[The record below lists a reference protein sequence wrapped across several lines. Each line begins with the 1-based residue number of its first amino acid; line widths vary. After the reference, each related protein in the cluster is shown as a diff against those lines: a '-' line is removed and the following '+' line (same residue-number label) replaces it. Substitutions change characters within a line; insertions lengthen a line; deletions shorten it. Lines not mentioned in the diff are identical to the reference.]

1 MASRSRKTILSNP
14 LDDINPQSVSKVS
27 PDKKMASDIPAT
39 SSKKSVVK
47 KTVSKTTKT
56 TASAEKLK
64 SEKKTPEKK
73 TPVKKTVKKAVKN
86 EADPSIES
94 SEALAKF
101 DELAEVVILDA
112 ANSQGEAR
120 SRAQSSNK
128 SSEASDK
135 QPRAEDV
142 FDAELSQEP
151 PCSLIRVRLISD
163 RETRAMKVVKTWS
176 QWSVAAGIV
185 PVPLM
190 DVALVSGIQ
199 VKMIYDLCQIYNVPF
214 EKKSALAVA
223 SGLVGGSLSAG
234 VARIAGEMALKT
246 IPYVEQV
253 LQPTL
258 SFATTYSMGYVF
270 VKHFENSGTLVNFDA
285 SKMNMY
291 FQEQFEKS
299 KKLFSKKQAAAA

>member
-1 MASRSRKTILSNP
+1 MATRSRKTILSNP
-14 LDDINPQSVSKVS
+14 LDDINPLSISEIQ
-27 PDKKMASDIPAT
+27 AS
-39 SSKKSVVK
+39 SSKKSTLK
-47 KTVSKTTKT
+47 KSLSKATKT
-56 TASAEKLK
+56 IPSSAKANL
-64 SEKKTPEKK
+64 EKKTSA
-73 TPVKKTVKKAVKN
+73 KKTVKKAVKN
-86 EADPSIES
+86 DVDPIIES
-94 SEALAKF
+94 AEAISKF

-112 ANSQGEAR
+112 TKSQGETKN
-120 SRAQSSNK
+120 RAQRK
-128 SSEASDK
+128 RESSEAMQNK
-135 QPRAEDV
+135 PRAEDV
-142 FDAELSQEP
+142 FDAVLSEEP
-151 PCSLIRVRLISD
+151 SCTLIRVRITSD

-199 VKMIYDLCQIYNVPF
+199 VKMIYDLCQIYNIPF

-223 SGLVGGSLSAG
+223 SGLVGGSLSSG

-258 SFATTYSMGYVF
+258 AFATTYSMGYVF
-270 VKHFENSGTLVNFDA
+270 VKHFESSGTLMNFDT

-299 KKLFSKKQAAAA
+299 KKLFSKKQTATA

>member
-14 LDDINPQSVSKVS
+14 LDDIDPQSVSKAS
-27 PDKKMASDIPAT
+27 PGKGSAAETEAKPSKKSASNKMAS
-39 SSKKSVVK
+39 KV
-47 KTVSKTTKT
+47 TKT
-56 TASAEKLK
+56 TASAAKLK
-64 SEKKTPEKK
+64 SEKK
-73 TPVKKTVKKAVKN
+73 TPVKKTVKKAVKKDT
-86 EADPSIES
+86 DPSVES
-94 SEALAKF
+94 AEASSKF

-112 ANSQGEAR
+112 ANSQGEAK
-120 SRAQSSNK
+120 SRAQRTNK
-128 SSEASDK
+128 FSASSEQ

-151 PCSLIRVRLISD
+151 PCALIRVRVISD

-185 PVPLM
+185 PVPLI

-234 VARIAGEMALKT
+234 VARMAGEMALKT

-258 SFATTYSMGYVF
+258 AFATTYSMGYVF

-285 SKMNMY
+285 GKMNMY

-299 KKLFSKKQAAAA
+299 KKLFSKKQAATA

>member
-1 MASRSRKTILSNP
+1 
-14 LDDINPQSVSKVS
+14 
-27 PDKKMASDIPAT
+27 MASDTPAGT
-39 SSKKSVVK
+39 SKKSVVK

-56 TASAEKLK
+56 IASAAKLK
-64 SEKKTPEKK
+64 PEKK
-73 TPVKKTVKKAVKN
+73 TPVKKTVKKAVKK
-86 EADPSIES
+86 ETGPSVES
-94 SEALAKF
+94 SEALSKF
-101 DELAEVVILDA
+101 DDLAEVVILDA
-112 ANSQGEAR
+112 ANSQGEAN
-120 SRAQSSNK
+120 SRAQSRNK
-128 SSEASDK
+128 SFASSE
-135 QPRAEDV
+135 QPPRAEDV

-151 PCSLIRVRLISD
+151 PCALIRVRVISD

-258 SFATTYSMGYVF
+258 AFATTYSMGYVF
-270 VKHFENSGTLVNFDA
+270 VKHFENAGTLVNFDA

-299 KKLFSKKQAAAA
+299 KKLFSKKQAATA

>member
-14 LDDINPQSVSKVS
+14 LDDINPQSISKVS
-27 PDKKMASDIPAT
+27 PAKKSASEIQPT
-39 SSKKSVVK
+39 SSKKSTVK
-47 KTVSKTTKT
+47 KTLAKPTKT
-56 TASAEKLK
+56 ITSSTK
-64 SEKKTPEKK
+64 SNPEKK
-73 TPVKKTVKKAVKN
+73 IPVKKTVKIAVENDVDPTLESAKAM
-86 EADPSIES
+86 S
-94 SEALAKF
+94 KF

-112 ANSQGEAR
+112 TKSQGEAK
-120 SRAQSSNK
+120 SRAQRK
-128 SSEASDK
+128 KESSEATQK
-135 QPRAEDV
+135 EVRAEDV

-151 PCSLIRVRLISD
+151 PCALIRVRLISD

-199 VKMIYDLCQIYNVPF
+199 IKMIYDLCQIYNIPF

-223 SGLVGGSLSAG
+223 SGLVGGSLSSG

-258 SFATTYSMGYVF
+258 AFATTYSMGYVF

-299 KKLFSKKQAAAA
+299 KKLFSKKQAATA

>member
-1 MASRSRKTILSNP
+1 MASRSRKTIMSNP
-14 LDDINPQSVSKVS
+14 LDDIIPQSVSKVS
-27 PDKKMASDIPAT
+27 PAKKSASKSEAM
-39 SSKKSVVK
+39 SLKKSVVK
-47 KTVSKTTKT
+47 KTLTKATKT
-56 TASAEKLK
+56 TASSAKSN
-64 SEKKTPEKK
+64 SEKKTS
-73 TPVKKTVKKAVKN
+73 VKKTVKKAVKN
-86 EADPSIES
+86 DVDPSIES
-94 SEALAKF
+94 SAAMSKF
-101 DELAEVVILDA
+101 DALAEVLILDA
-112 ANSQGEAR
+112 SNSQGKAK
-120 SRAQSSNK
+120 SRAKRNNE
-128 SSEASDK
+128 SSEATQK

-151 PCSLIRVRLISD
+151 PPCALTRVRITSD

-223 SGLVGGSLSAG
+223 SGLVGGSLSSG
-234 VARIAGEMALKT
+234 IARIAGEMALKT

-258 SFATTYSMGYVF
+258 AFATTYSMGYVF
-270 VKHFENSGTLVNFDA
+270 VKHFENSGTLINFDT

-299 KKLFSKKQAAAA
+299 KKLFSKKQAATA

>member
-1 MASRSRKTILSNP
+1 L
-14 LDDINPQSVSKVS
+14 
-27 PDKKMASDIPAT
+27 
-39 SSKKSVVK
+39 
-47 KTVSKTTKT
+47 
-56 TASAEKLK
+56 
-64 SEKKTPEKK
+64 TP
-73 TPVKKTVKKAVKN
+73 
-86 EADPSIES
+86 
-94 SEALAKF
+94 
-101 DELAEVVILDA
+101 
-112 ANSQGEAR
+112 NSQDEAK
-120 SRAQSSNK
+120 SRAQNINESSD
-128 SSEASDK
+128 SAQK

-151 PCSLIRVRLISD
+151 PCALIRVRITSD

-199 VKMIYDLCQIYNVPF
+199 VKMIYDLCQIYNVSF

-234 VARIAGEMALKT
+234 VARMAGEMALKT

-285 SKMNMY
+285 SKMNLY

>member
-27 PDKKMASDIPAT
+27 PSKKSALEIQAP
-39 SSKKSVVK
+39 SSKKSTAK
-47 KTVSKTTKT
+47 KTFSKLTKT
-56 TASAEKLK
+56 TPSSAKKNLQ
-64 SEKKTPEKK
+64 KKTSVKE
-73 TPVKKTVKKAVKN
+73 TPVKKTALKTVKKDA
-86 EADPSIES
+86 EPSVES
-94 SEALAKF
+94 AQAMSKF
-101 DELAEVVILDA
+101 DELAEVLILDA
-112 ANSQGEAR
+112 TNSQAKANNH
-120 SRAQSSNK
+120 SKSKKQSSETIQN
-128 SSEASDK
+128 
-135 QPRAEDV
+135 QPRADDV
-142 FDAELSQEP
+142 FDAELSKEP
-151 PCSLIRVRLISD
+151 PCGLIRVRLISD
-163 RETRAMKVVKTWS
+163 RQTRAMKVVKTWS

-199 VKMIYDLCQIYNVPF
+199 VKMIYDLCQIYSIPF

-223 SGLVGGSLSAG
+223 SGLVGGSLSSG

-258 SFATTYSMGYVF
+258 AFATTYSMGYVF
-270 VKHFENSGTLVNFDA
+270 VKHFESSGTLLNFDT
-285 SKMNMY
+285 SKMNIY

-299 KKLFSKKQAAAA
+299 KKLFSKKQAATA

>member
-14 LDDINPQSVSKVS
+14 LDDIDPQSVSKVS
-27 PDKKMASDIPAT
+27 PDKKSAA
-39 SSKKSVVK
+39 KS
-47 KTVSKTTKT
+47 
-56 TASAEKLK
+56 K
-64 SEKKTPEKK
+64 SEKKTPEIKTSEKK
-73 TPVKKTVKKAVKN
+73 TPVKKTVKKAVKK

-94 SEALAKF
+94 SEALSKF

-112 ANSQGEAR
+112 ANSQGEAK

-128 SSEASDK
+128 SSASSEQ

-151 PCSLIRVRLISD
+151 PCALIRVRVISD

-234 VARIAGEMALKT
+234 VARMAGEMALKT

-258 SFATTYSMGYVF
+258 AFATTYSMGYVF

-285 SKMNMY
+285 GKMNMY

-299 KKLFSKKQAAAA
+299 KKLFSKKQAATA

>member
-1 MASRSRKTILSNP
+1 MASRSRKTIMSNP
-14 LDDINPQSVSKVS
+14 LDDIIPQSVSKVS
-27 PDKKMASDIPAT
+27 PAKKSASKSEAM
-39 SSKKSVVK
+39 SLKKSVVK
-47 KTVSKTTKT
+47 KTLTKATKT
-56 TASAEKLK
+56 TASSAKSN
-64 SEKKTPEKK
+64 SEKKTS
-73 TPVKKTVKKAVKN
+73 VKKTVKKAVN
-86 EADPSIES
+86 NDVDPSIES
-94 SEALAKF
+94 SAAMSKF
-101 DELAEVVILDA
+101 DALAEVLILDA
-112 ANSQGEAR
+112 SNSQGKAK
-120 SRAQSSNK
+120 SRAKRNNE
-128 SSEASDK
+128 SSEANQK
-135 QPRAEDV
+135 QPRDEDV
-142 FDAELSQEP
+142 FDAELRQEP
-151 PCSLIRVRLISD
+151 PHCALTRFRITSD

-223 SGLVGGSLSAG
+223 SGLVGGSLSSG
-234 VARIAGEMALKT
+234 IARIAGEMALKT

-258 SFATTYSMGYVF
+258 AFATTYSMGYVF
-270 VKHFENSGTLVNFDA
+270 VKHFENSGTLINFDT

-299 KKLFSKKQAAAA
+299 KKLFSKKQAATA